1 MGTWVVDS
9 DWYFLTAA
17 ILGRAGSKVAG
28 AAGVVSGASH
38 GSGHMAG
45 NDPVGTKWG
54 SRYDSA
60 ARDAVGGA
68 DSLAQAWSSL
78 AGRVYQAGV
87 NHAWAE
93 FHAGRRKIPVPANLP
108 PRPAISE
115 PSSTISSSVG
125 ANGVGLTDII
135 PGLVEAVGKETPN
148 ADTKGLDA
156 ASDMWQRF
164 ATTVAEAVSDVVNQ
178 VRRPDHDMPDATAF
192 YETIANL
199 SAPADA
205 VAADGRTLSAL
216 THSFS
221 AATSAMRAN
230 IASEV
235 NSTAM
240 WMGGAASVV
249 VLSSEVTGG
258 ASFRAVPAAMRWRL
272 NQAGTNIRSYIAAV
286 ETAATAIDSLTV
298 ALDPAKKGLLD
309 NQKFV
314 DIEIYDPDG
323 TKTHHHRIPLSKW
336 LAWQN
341 YLHRGGQ
348 EWDWNRW
355 SSNYD
360 QLQENSANGWWFDKY
375 AAEVMGYSKNDGW
388 TDQFGSRKSDLEKV
402 PVTGRVWD
410 WANPELKQ
418 VVENK
423 SGRLDMDQLAI
434 DEDALEA
441 GWDVTYNINAKHPYT
456 AGELAALQRLQDK
469 YPDQFTVNR
478 L

>member
-38 GSGHMAG
+38 GSGHFAG

-54 SRYDSA
+54 SRYDGA
-60 ARDAVGGA
+60 ARDALGGA

-78 AGRVYQAGV
+78 AGRIYQAGV

-108 PRPAISE
+108 ARPAISE
-115 PSSTISSSVG
+115 PTSTISSSVG
-125 ANGVGLTDII
+125 ANGVGLADII
-135 PGLVEAVGKETPN
+135 PGLVESVGKETPN

-156 ASDMWQRF
+156 ASDTWQRF
-164 ATTVAEAVSDVVNQ
+164 ATTVGEAVSDVVNQ
-178 VRRPDHDMPDATAF
+178 VRRPDRDMPDATAF
-192 YETIANL
+192 YETITNL

-205 VAADGRTLSAL
+205 VAADGRTLEAL
-216 THSFS
+216 TRSFS
-221 AATSAMRAN
+221 AATHAMRAN
-230 IASEV
+230 IAAEV

-258 ASFRAVPAAMRWRL
+258 ASFRAVPTLMRWRL
-272 NQAGTNIRSYIAAV
+272 NQAGTNIRTYIAAV
-286 ETAATAIDSLTV
+286 ETAATAIDSVTV

-309 NQKFV
+309 RQKLV
-314 DIEIYDPDG
+314 DIEIYDPDSG
-323 TKTHHHRIPLSKW
+323 TTRRTRVPLSKE
-336 LAWQN
+336 LAWER
-341 YLHRGGQ
+341 YKERGGQ
-348 EWDWNRW
+348 WDWNRW
-355 SSNYD
+355 SKTYD
-360 QLQENSANGWWFDKY
+360 QLKANAANGWVFDKY
-375 AAEVMGYSKNDGW
+375 AAEVMGYSKDDGW
-388 TDQFGSRKSDLEKV
+388 HSQYSDQTIV
-402 PVTGRVWD
+402 PGRRWD
-410 WANPELKQ
+410 WVSPDLNEFI
-418 VVENK
+418 ENK
-423 SGRLDMDQLAI
+423 SGRLDMDQLAK
-434 DEDALEA
+434 DERVLAL
-441 GWDVTYNINAKHPYT
+441 GHQLTYNLNANYPYSP
-456 AGELAALQRLQDK
+456 AEIAALQRLQDR

>member
-60 ARDAVGGA
+60 ARDALGGA

-125 ANGVGLTDII
+125 NNGVGLNDIL
-135 PGLVEAVGKETPN
+135 PGLVEAVGKEAPN
-148 ADTKGLDA
+148 ADTSGLDA

-164 ATTVAEAVSDVVNQ
+164 AATVGEAVGDVVNQ
-178 VRRPDHDMPDATAF
+178 VRRPDHNVPDATAF
-192 YETIANL
+192 YEAITALN
-199 SAPADA
+199 APADA
-205 VAADGRTLSAL
+205 IADDGRSLGRL
-216 THSFS
+216 TRELS
-221 AATSAMRAN
+221 AATKTMREN
-230 IASEV
+230 TEKEV
-235 NSTAM
+235 RSTAE
-240 WMGGAASVV
+240 WMGAAVAVSV
-249 VLSSEVTGG
+249 LPSGVTGG
-258 ASFRAVPAAMRWRL
+258 ASFRAGATIMRWRI
-272 NQAGTNIRSYIAAV
+272 NTAGTSIRGYIAAV
-286 ETAATAIDSLTV
+286 ETAATAIDSFTA
-298 ALDPAKKGLLD
+298 ALDPGKKSRLD
-309 NQKFV
+309 RQKLI
-314 DIEIYDPDG
+314 DIEIYDPDAR
-323 TKTHHHRIPLSKW
+323 TTRRYRVPLSKE
-336 LAWQN
+336 LAWER
-341 YLHRGGQ
+341 YKERGGQ
-348 EWDWNRW
+348 WDWNRW
-355 SSNYD
+355 SKTYD
-360 QLQENSANGWWFDKY
+360 QLKQNAANGWAFDKY
-375 AAEVMGYSKNDGW
+375 AAEVMGYSKDDGW
-388 TDQFGSRKSDLEKV
+388 HSQYSDQTIV
-402 PVTGRVWD
+402 PGRRWD
-410 WANPELKQ
+410 WVSPDLNEFI
-418 VVENK
+418 ENK
-423 SGRLDMDQLAI
+423 SGRLDMDQLAK
-434 DEDALEA
+434 DERVLAL
-441 GWDVTYNINAKHPYT
+441 GHQLTYNLNANYPYSP
-456 AGELAALQRLQDK
+456 AEIAALQTLQDR